1 MPHLKTGAKAQ
12 IARCRAVMTGLSRA
26 GTKAAELGGDGN
38 DVQFEQAFSNLAHA
52 YLADK
57 APSLLQYEL
66 GFQLL
71 DRNQDNTKAVGI
83 FGFKVGPKLMY
94 GPAFFLNGDLKGH
107 ELLYLKDEDQFV
119 PLKENWLNHLLNKR
133 PNVLGG
139 GVPTDPARLGVSQ
152 PDLHSM
158 NFPPTKYAGAVRPA
172 LLPGAAAF
180 AHCATTNPFTDPKYA
195 GVTDLAGFLKKEGAV
210 VVRAFVT
217 MLAAT
222 PALAEKFAS
231 TFDGMRIIREAVEA
245 TRTAPARPTG
255 VLPGGAEKTA
265 GTWALGDEPLHK
277 AQAPSTDN
285 GAIPTHGHAA
295 WASTAGR
302 MRKGVATASAQHMKT
317 AASGCYT
324 VDAAGK
330 LRPKYTPKAHRPAGV
345 LSADVTVGTAQTK
358 AAALRVV
365 TLADFD
371 PASDLSPDG
380 REALLRDGVVFF
392 DKRAEADVSAAYR
405 ESTLALTNPD
415 QSGVYDVLVKPG
427 RFERCAVLFGPYS
440 EDGRQDFA
448 TLVRLDGE
456 RTYLNTHPS
465 RLWVRQKPEG
475 SQEGY
480 AAWFAALPAA
490 DSLPAGRSAVH
501 VLVGPG
507 GQASCP
513 FRVEEELSPGGEV
526 KVYAVWFK
534 DYGSGTSRAG
544 NLPPLRDRDRGADRT
559 FSSYGERITLTGKAG
574 GELVAD
580 GTDLFV
586 PAGFRLLTVRPDRA
600 PADPMGECCGPSEG
614 SDPPPIVPGSNAD
627 LERVLFSATT
637 AMKVAHTGS
646 EVQIGA
652 ARLSP
657 LDALVYLV
665 RDVGLR
671 EKAARDILAEARARR
686 VTRCRVKLAAPYGVD
701 PMTTG
706 PGPSAP
712 PFPDQP
718 PAGLP
723 VPGAQSVAP
732 LEADVPVGLPA
743 GQPADPYAP
752 DPDPYAAQQVMQAAQ
767 TGQKEVLDTAAIGS
781 ILKAVRDDTMID
793 RHLGDLMKGLDR
805 LGRILFSFY
814 WHGEEFQD
822 RYGKQDMPELEDGL
836 RNSFESLGD
845 TVLFLKQKTVEPFP
859 DEMAHADL
867 HQAAA

>member
-1 MPHLKTGAKAQ
+1 MPHLKTATKAE
-12 IARCRAVMTGLSRA
+12 IARCRAVMRGLSRV
-26 GTKAAELGGDGN
+26 GVKAAELGGDGN

-139 GVPTDPARLGVSQ
+139 SVPTDPARLGVSQ

-158 NFPPTKYAGAVRPA
+158 NFPPAKYAAAVRPD
-172 LLPGAAAF
+172 LLPGVSAF
-180 AHCATTNPFTDPKYA
+180 AHCATTNPYADRKYA
-195 GVTDLAGFLKKEGAV
+195 GLVDLAGFLKKEGAV

-217 MLAAT
+217 MLAASQ
-222 PALAEKFAS
+222 PLAEKFAAD
-231 TFDGMRIIREAVEA
+231 FNGLQLLRDAVA
-245 TRTAPARPTG
+245 AARPAPAPSRG
-255 VLPGGAEKTA
+255 VLAAGTEKTA
-265 GTWALGDEPLHK
+265 GVWAMGDEPLHK
-277 AQAPSTDN
+277 AQAPSAEN
-285 GAIPTHGHAA
+285 GAIPTHGAAA
-295 WASTAGR
+295 WASTAGK
-302 MRKGVATASAQHMKT
+302 MRKGVATPSAQHMKT

-330 LRPKYTPKAHRPAGV
+330 LRPKYMPKAHRQTGV
-345 LSADVTVGTAQTK
+345 LSADVTVGSAQSK

-365 TLADFD
+365 TLAGFD
-371 PASDLSPDG
+371 PLSDLDAAG
-380 REALLRDGVVFF
+380 REALLRDKVLFF
-392 DKRAEADVSAAYR
+392 DKRADDNVSTAYR

-415 QSGVYDVLVKPG
+415 QTGVYDVLVKPG
-427 RFERCAVLFGPYS
+427 RFERCVVLFGPYS

-448 TLVRLDGE
+448 TLVRLDGDK
-456 RTYLNTHPS
+456 TYLNTHPS
-465 RLWVRQKPEG
+465 RLWVRQKREG
-475 SQEGY
+475 AAEGY
-480 AAWFAALPAA
+480 ATWFEALPPA
-490 DSLPAGRSAVH
+490 DSLPVSRSAVH

-513 FRVEEELSPGGEV
+513 FRVEEELSPGSQV
-526 KVYAVWFK
+526 KVYGVWFK
-534 DYGSGTSRAG
+534 DYGSGTSRPG
-544 NLPPLRDRDRGADRT
+544 NLPPLASRSHDRDYS

-574 GELVAD
+574 GELRSD

-586 PAGFRLLTVRPDRA
+586 PTGFRLLTVHPDEVSGL
-600 PADPMGECCGPSEG
+600 DECCPSSSG
-614 SDPPPIVPGSNAD
+614 SDPLPIVPGSNAD
-627 LERVLFSATT
+627 LDRLLFSTTT
-637 AMKVAHTGS
+637 AVKVAHTGS
-646 EVQIGA
+646 EVQIGT

-671 EKAARDILAEARARR
+671 EKAARDILAEARAQR
-686 VTRCRVKLAAPYGVD
+686 VMRCRVKLAAPYGVD

-718 PAGLP
+718 QAGLP

-732 LEADVPVGLPA
+732 LEAEVPVGLPP
-743 GQPADPYAP
+743 GQPANPYEP
-752 DPDPYAAQQVMQAAQ
+752 EPDPYAAQQVMQAAQ

-814 WHGEEFQD
+814 WHGEEFQE

-836 RNSFESLGD
+836 RNSFEALGD

-867 HQAAA
+867 NQAAA